1 MQKCTRDVEKRKE
14 TKTFE
19 NICSTNTV
27 IEF

>member
-1 MQKCTRDVEKRKE
+1 MQICTRDVEKREE
-14 TKTFE
+14 TTTFE